1 MVNVIK
7 NKYEKIKSKI
17 KTQSGLKQNFYQGKD
32 AQNNGQQ
39 VKN

>member
-7 NKYEKIKSKI
+7 NKYEKIKI